1 MNSVMTIADYL
12 GLKFS
17 DLVDITHYA
26 VTKKST
32 LYESF
37 DGSIDCYLVPDI
49 SSTTMSLE
57 VEGQKSEKILELE
70 TLVKEASYAF
80 VEIKNPQKIYCQLVT
95 CETSRHYSH
104 YKMYAYT
111 ASDDGMQV
119 IENLRKELKGKG
131 WAIKKAPQLPA
142 LNNTMTKRFISK
154 MIKDIFKIT
163 SVKSVMLASAFDT
176 HGHDPE
182 SEIVQGIYNSILE
195 TGKIQLLNH
204 YNPDRHDV
212 RLRRRSARVISNIRS
227 NVDLSKLLSRGM
239 TLSLKILNVIAS
251 NTSGSNIYD
260 DRAFKA
266 EWNRVLRDHR
276 KQQPEVYNVLC
287 EKYCLN
293 PEDDNPIKSSLSS
306 VVVDCRKTGLL
317 IKTPSRFR
325 LFNDLEK
332 SAKEKRN

>member
-1 MNSVMTIADYL
+1 MTHGDYL

-17 DLVDITHYA
+17 DLVDISYYA

-49 SSTTMSLE
+49 SSATMTLK

-70 TLVKEASYAF
+70 TLVKEAPYAF
-80 VEIKNPQKIYCQLVT
+80 AGIKKPQKIYCQLVT

-111 ASDDGMQV
+111 SSDDDMQV

-131 WAIKKAPQLPA
+131 WAIKKAPQISPF
-142 LNNTMTKRFISK
+142 NNTMTKRFIAK
-154 MIKDIFKIT
+154 MVKDIFKIT
-163 SVKSVMLASAFDT
+163 KIKSVLLDTAFDT
-176 HGHDPE
+176 FAQNPE
-182 SEIVQGIYNSILE
+182 SEIIQGIYNSTLE
-195 TGKIQLLNH
+195 TGKIQLLNC
-204 YNPDRHDV
+204 YNPDRHDIK
-212 RLRRRSARVISNIRS
+212 LRRKSERIIDNIRT
-227 NVDLSKLLSRGM
+227 NINLSMLYTKGT
-239 TLSLKILNVIAS
+239 TLSLKMLNVIAGS
-251 NTSGSNIYD
+251 TSGSNIYD
-260 DRAFKA
+260 NRAFKA
-266 EWNRVLRDHR
+266 EWNRTLRDHR

-325 LFNDLEK
+325 LFDDLEK